1 MKKNHLKY
9 TMGYRIFELLNDGY
23 MKVTALLPD
32 DIIEEVKKLSGGKNI
47 TESLLIAL
55 QGYIAQQRIR
65 KSIQK
70 VKDKP
75 LQFKDGFTAEKVRA
89 QNRES

>member
-1 MKKNHLKY
+1 
-9 TMGYRIFELLNDGY
+9 

-47 TESLLIAL
+47 TDSILIAL
-55 QGYIAQQRIR
+55 KDYIARQRLR
-65 KSIQK
+65 KAVQK

-75 LQFKDGFTAEKVRA
+75 LRFKDGFTAENARKL
-89 QNRES
+89 NRER

>member
-1 MKKNHLKY
+1 
-9 TMGYRIFELLNDGY
+9 

-47 TESLLIAL
+47 TDSILIAL
-55 QGYIAQQRIR
+55 KDYIARQRLR
-65 KSIQK
+65 NAVQK

-75 LQFKDGFTAEKVRA
+75 LRFKDGFSAEAVRKL
-89 QNRES
+89 NRER